1 MNMTQETREL
11 MERVL
16 KLPVEERAALAA
28 RVIDSLGDETPD
40 APTEVERAWRDE
52 LLRRHDDMLSGRD
65 PGVPAGQ
72 VLAEMRRAMAEERA
86 RRP

>member
-1 MNMTQETREL
+1 

-28 RVIDSLGDETPD
+28 RVIESLGVETPVSP
-40 APTEVERAWRDE
+40 AEVERWREE

-65 PGVPAGQ
+65 PGVPAEQ
-72 VLAEMRRAMAEERA
+72 VLAEMRRAMAEERS